1 VPRITTLDFTDNYTD
16 LADEE
21 EERRARRLERH
32 KLKVVPAPAFD
43 GLADLGSGA
52 TNGFN
57 PSYMGSRHER
67 QWILTYLG
75 GFYDDHLITDVL
87 RQVKGG
93 KEATVYACRA
103 HPSTGYDLLAA
114 KVYRPRMFRNLR
126 NDAQYREGRSVL
138 GDDGKAIR
146 GRREWLAMHKGT
158 RFGQEL
164 RHESWLAHEF
174 GTLEFLQGVGAD
186 VPKPISLSENAM
198 LMEYFGGETG
208 AAPTLN
214 TVDLDLEQARPL
226 FNRLMGNVE
235 LMLSHERIH
244 GDLSAYNVL
253 YWEGRVT
260 IIDFPQVVNALA
272 NPNAPAIFTRDV
284 ERLCRYFAPYGITV
298 DPVRLA
304 QALWVKYYPDKP
316 FSPVERR

>member
-1 VPRITTLDFTDNYTD
+1 
-16 LADEE
+16 
-21 EERRARRLERH
+21 
-32 KLKVVPAPAFD
+32 
-43 GLADLGSGA
+43 
-52 TNGFN
+52 
-57 PSYMGSRHER
+57 
-67 QWILTYLG
+67 
-75 GFYDDHLITDVL
+75 
-87 RQVKGG
+87 
-93 KEATVYACRA
+93 
-103 HPSTGYDLLAA
+103 
-114 KVYRPRMFRNLR
+114 
-126 NDAQYREGRSVL
+126 
-138 GDDGKAIR
+138 
-146 GRREWLAMHKGT
+146 
-158 RFGQEL
+158 
-164 RHESWLAHEF
+164 
-174 GTLEFLQGVGAD
+174 
-186 VPKPISLSENAM
+186 M